1 MHTKQWLSK
10 QGTWPNNGLLGCGG
24 HGCLGLFERHKYEVV
39 GSSNCSILYLGI
51 SELKVISMIYAPP
64 YLMRRRSR
72 RCSRSQTR
80 NVSEST
86 RGSTQEVNT
95 GKEIN
100 GYASITTKQSRARH
114 NKNATW

>member
-24 HGCLGLFERHKYEVV
+24 HGYLGLFERHKYEVV
-39 GSSNCSILYLGI
+39 GSSNRSILYLGT

-86 RGSTQEVNT
+86 RGNTQEVNT
-95 GKEIN
+95 RKEIN
-100 GYASITTKQSRARH
+100 GDAYITMKQSRAS
-114 NKNATW
+114 NDKTET